1 MLFMTA
7 TDVARSHPAKMIAAA
22 GLFLRLQQTLRRP
35 RFRNFVES
43 RERLESQRGSKWAK
57 RF

>member
-7 TDVARSHPAKMIAAA
+7 TDVARSQSAKMIAAT
-22 GLFLRLQQTLRRP
+22 GLFLRFQTTLRRP

-43 RERLESQRGSKWAK
+43 RERLESQRRSKWAEG
-57 RF
+57 F